1 MARPRIPTKLWHLT
15 VAPTEE
21 QPDRTLTV
29 EAYICELMEATGRR
43 AALCAAEA
51 GVSRRTVE
59 MWLSAGAKA
68 ETKDAQGKLLYPDE
82 RRLLGF
88 LRNTRAAHARWTA
101 ENLRLHRQIAAGGLT
116 IAEVI
121 QEVDATRKADG
132 TPVRDGE
139 PNPRPFVVKTRTK
152 STRLLPDKRA
162 LEWELE
168 RLALDDDGNRLFAPR
183 VEVTGAE
190 GGPVET
196 IDVDQAAAAKLIAE
210 FDAFAQGV
218 ADGREREQETSGVEA

>member
-15 VAPTEE
+15 VAPSDKDPE
-21 QPDRTLTV
+21 RTLTV
-29 EAYICELMEATGRR
+29 EAYICELMETTGRR

-59 MWLSAGAKA
+59 MWLAAGSKA
-68 ETKDAQGKLLYPDE
+68 ETKDQQRKLLYPDE

-121 QEVDATRKADG
+121 QEVDPTEEVVRPDG
-132 TPVRDGE
+132 TRGPKIL
-139 PNPRPFVVKTRTK
+139 KTRTK

-168 RLALDDDGNRLFAPR
+168 RLALDDDGHRLFAPR

-196 IDVDQAAAAKLIAE
+196 LDVDQAAAAKLIAE
-210 FDAFAQGV
+210 FDAFAVGV
-218 ADGREREQETSGVEA
+218 EAGREREAETSTVNGSGT